1 MRSSFYAAQVGGG
14 GIGGSTSL
22 GGCVGSLSTLAQS
35 ESRTITKGCGGSY
48 KLYGGRFFDQIDRTN
63 PKSCLLKLPLEFQLA
78 FFRIL
83 TRLLTEEGDE
93 EYDEECLFDWSL
105 LEKAQA
111 DAAAAAECTPEFL
124 KRLSDAGWL

>member
-1 MRSSFYAAQVGGG
+1 M
-14 GIGGSTSL
+14 
-22 GGCVGSLSTLAQS
+22 
-35 ESRTITKGCGGSY
+35 
-48 KLYGGRFFDQIDRTN
+48 
-63 PKSCLLKLPLEFQLA
+63 KLPLEFQLA

-83 TRLLTEEGDE
+83 TRLLTEEGDEEYDE

-124 KRLSDAGWL
+124 KRLSDASWL